1 MKISSIC
8 KEFCTKKIVTQ
19 IQKLKEAVIKTLIWG
34 VKCVSAQSEC
44 AVIKLAEA
52 VKDMQP
58 LLADFLVNG
67 RFVDDLSASGE
78 SLETLK
84 QLSKEADE
92 VFSQVGLGCKGWS
105 YSGSSPPADV
115 AEEGEKVSIGGMKW
129 YTKLDL
135 LEVPL
140 PQLHFSKKCRGRL
153 AVGTE
158 VFNGSLVDDMDK
170 FVPKALT
177 KRMVLAKNASIF
189 DLLGKFVPITAGL
202 SLDLREALKQTEG
215 WD

>member
-1 MKISSIC
+1 M
-8 KEFCTKKIVTQ
+8 V
-19 IQKLKEAVIKTLIWG
+19 WD
-34 VKCVSAQSEC
+34 VKA
-44 AVIKLAEA
+44 
-52 VKDMQP
+52 
-58 LLADFLVNG
+58 
-67 RFVDDLSASGE
+67 
-78 SLETLK
+78 
-84 QLSKEADE
+84 
-92 VFSQVGLGCKGWS
+92 
-105 YSGSSPPADV
+105 GSSPPADV

-202 SLDLREALKQTEG
+202 SLDLREAVKQTEG
-215 WD
+215 WDQAVPDELRGKWVSNFWRLETLKGIKFQRARMPETAKSTDMSLIIAVDAAKEMKIVVGMEVFKEDDEHMGRKLLDEKEMILLKTWLRVDITLGPTI